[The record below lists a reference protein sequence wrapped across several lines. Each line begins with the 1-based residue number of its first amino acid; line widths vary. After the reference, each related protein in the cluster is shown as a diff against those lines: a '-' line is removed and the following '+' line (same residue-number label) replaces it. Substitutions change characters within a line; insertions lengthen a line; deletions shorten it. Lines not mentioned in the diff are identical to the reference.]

1 MAPIITTAEYKL
13 LTTLRDGVD
22 VSVEKLNKLALSAA
36 LAAGY
41 ADLDGS
47 QDFAHITDAG
57 YDRLDEIE
65 DGK

>member
-1 MAPIITTAEYKL
+1 MTPIITTAEYKL
-13 LTTLRDGVD
+13 LTALRDGVD
-22 VSVEKLNKLALSAA
+22 VSIEKLNRLALDAA
-36 LAAGY
+36 LRDGY
-41 ADLDGS
+41 ADLDAS